1 MLQESCVYHAFG
13 NNSEVEEM
21 ELTKPCY
28 TTGVCAMLP
37 GMRWMVAMN
46 DSNCNVA
53 AIATAIQLLLSNA
66 EK

>member
-1 MLQESCVYHAFG
+1 MPLEITLKWRRWNLQSPG
-13 NNSEVEEM
+13 
-21 ELTKPCY
+21 Y